1 VELVGSIALVTG
13 GAKRVG
19 RTIALALARRG
30 AHVAFTYQSSRQEA
44 KSLVRELT
52 ALGGKSLVVKAD
64 LRRAADAQGAVRA
77 VVKNF
82 GRIDVLI
89 NNAAI
94 YPRTPWAKLDE
105 KTWDEILTTNLRG
118 PFLFAK
124 AAGDRM
130 LKQGGGKIVNLADW
144 AGERPYK
151 DYLPYCISKAGII
164 AMTKALAL
172 ELAPT
177 VQVNAVAPGP
187 VLLPKDITAAGR
199 RAVIAATPL
208 RRIGSPQDIANAVVF
223 LLEGSD
229 FITGALLPVDGGRL
243 IA

>member
-1 VELVGSIALVTG
+1 MELDGRIALVTG

-19 RTIALALARRG
+19 RAIALALARRG
-30 AHVAFTYQSSRQEA
+30 AHVAFTYQTSRQEA
-44 KSLVRELT
+44 QSLVRELT
-52 ALGGKSLVVKAD
+52 ALGGKSLAIKAD
-64 LRRAADAQGAVRA
+64 LRRAADAKGAVRA
-77 VVKNF
+77 VVKNY
-82 GRIDVLI
+82 GRIDILV

-105 KTWDEILTTNLRG
+105 KAWDEILTTNLRG

-130 LKQGGGKIVNLADW
+130 LKQGGGKIINLADW

-151 DYLPYCISKAGII
+151 DYLPYCVSKAGVI

-172 ELAPT
+172 ELAPV

-187 VLLPKDITAAGR
+187 VLLPNDISPAGR

-208 RRIGSPQDIANAVVF
+208 RRIGSPEDVANAVVF
-223 LLEGSD
+223 LIEGSD

>member
-1 VELVGSIALVTG
+1 MELAGRIALVTG

-19 RTIALALARRG
+19 RSVALALARRG
-30 AHVAFTYQSSRQEA
+30 AHVAFTYQTSRQEA
-44 KSLVRELT
+44 KALVRELT
-52 ALGGKSLVVKAD
+52 ALGGKSLAVKAD
-64 LRRAADAQGAVRA
+64 LRRAADAKGAVRA
-77 VVKNF
+77 VVKNY
-82 GRIDVLI
+82 GRIDVLV

-94 YPRTPWAKLDE
+94 YPRTPWASLDE
-105 KTWDEILTTNLRG
+105 KAWDEILTTNLRG

-130 LKQGGGKIVNLADW
+130 LKQGCGKIVNLADW

-151 DYLPYCISKAGII
+151 DYLPYCISKAGVI

-199 RAVIAATPL
+199 RVVIAATPL
-208 RRIGSPQDIANAVVF
+208 RRIGSPDDIANAVVF

-229 FITGALLPVDGGRL
+229 FITGVLLPVDGGRL